1 MEHASDTGAEAA
13 GNPQGS
19 AHGNTQGNPQGHG
32 HDGTQGGAALAG
44 AESPLASL
52 EARLSTAEAQ
62 SQEHYDAFL
71 RARAETENIRRRAQ
85 EDVTKAHKF
94 ALEGFC
100 AELIPVKDSL
110 EAALNSTE
118 GTVEAMR
125 AGVELTLR
133 QLKAAFDKG
142 GLRELD
148 PVGEKFDPNRHQ
160 AISAVPSTQ
169 DPNTVVSVLQKGYL
183 IAERTLRPALV
194 TVAKKPDNS

>member
-1 MEHASDTGAEAA
+1 MVPNFKNIEIQGCL
-13 GNPQGS
+13 GS
-19 AHGNTQGNPQGHG
+19 AEKC
-32 HDGTQGGAALAG
+32 GTC
-44 AESPLASL
+44 EPSEVKTTWMTP
-52 EARLSTAEAQ
+52 
-62 SQEHYDAFL
+62 
-71 RARAETENIRRRAQ
+71 
-85 EDVTKAHKF
+85 
-94 ALEGFC
+94 
-100 AELIPVKDSL
+100 ELIPVKDSL